1 MSHTST
7 APASPGSWAKP
18 LWAPAAGSSG
28 DDDRDWRVVA
38 AGRDLVE
45 RVQLDGIDGES
56 PAGLHGHSEAPD
68 LVLLLT
74 VNRSAVGGW
83 SYGWTM
89 SA

>member
-1 MSHTST
+1 MFL
-7 APASPGSWAKP
+7 GE
-18 LWAPAAGSSG
+18 AAVGVGGWSAG

-56 PAGLHGHSEAPD
+56 PAGLDGHSEAPD

-83 SYGWTM
+83 SYGWTT